1 MMESIDIGPDWKKQD
16 LPEKIRAFMEKW
28 SEIAAEENRSYT
40 FKWPAKLVKTTFVY
54 ENKQYCIYPETF
66 GVPQD
71 LMERIQGRL
80 DKDLNELG
88 CKDVFSYGFLD

>member
-1 MMESIDIGPDWKKQD
+1 M
-16 LPEKIRAFMEKW
+16 
-28 SEIAAEENRSYT
+28 EIASLLRIPDSFKKMVVVQGFLKPWRENSSCT
-40 FKWPAKLVKTTFVY
+40 FKWPAKPVKTTFVY

-66 GVPQD
+66 GIPQD